1 MTSSDLISR
10 DGDLIFAEVDG
21 EAVALSAARGL
32 CYGLDGI
39 GLRVLQL
46 IESPA
51 TLGEICDRLVEEY
64 DVDRTTCEKDVADLI
79 GSLAAEGL
87 VNVRQGVH
95 TP

>member
-1 MTSSDLISR
+1 MSTDVISR

-46 IESPA
+46 IETPA
-51 TLGEICDRLVEEY
+51 TLGEICDRLVAEY
-64 DVDRTTCEKDVADLI
+64 DVDRTTCEQDVSDLI

-87 VNVRQGVH
+87 VNVRQDVQ